1 MQIIA
6 DENIPYVH
14 QAFAE
19 FGEVRTIVGRNL
31 TAADLNDA
39 EILLVRSVTKVN
51 AQLLAASSI
60 RFVGTATI
68 GLDHIDLNY
77 LQQQAIGFASAPGS
91 NATSAAEYV
100 VSALLVMAERQG
112 FELSDKS
119 VGIIGCGNVGSRVL
133 KKLTALG
140 MTCFV
145 YDPPLGKISDLKNV
159 LAADIISFHVPL
171 SKDGDYPTYQLVNEQ
186 FLASLRND
194 VILINTSRGDVVDE
208 KALLKHLTTCPNMQ
222 VILDVWQAEP
232 NINQTLLQRAALAT
246 PHIAG
251 YSFDGKVRATEMLYN
266 AACNFFKKSPTWQ
279 ADMPSPSL
287 SRLCFSNNIAAIHTA
302 VMASYDVRRD
312 DAELRRRTREFDKL
326 RKNYPVRRE
335 FSCIEIELAAASSQL
350 ATSFKE
356 LGYINTKLSL

>member
-1 MQIIA
+1 MKIIA
-6 DENIPYVH
+6 DENIPYADE
-14 QAFAE
+14 AFAE
-19 FGEVRTIVGRNL
+19 FGEVRTFVGRDL

-51 AQLLAASSI
+51 VQLLAASSI

-77 LQQQAIGFASAPGS
+77 LQQQGIGFISAPGS

-100 VSALLVMAERQG
+100 VSALLIMAERQG
-112 FELSDKS
+112 FQLSDKS

-145 YDPPLGKISDLKNV
+145 YDPPLGKIDDLENV

-171 SKDGDYPTYQLVNEQ
+171 SKDGDYPTYQLVNEH

-208 KALLKHLTTCPNMQ
+208 NALLKRLTTCPNME
-222 VILDVWQAEP
+222 VILDVWEAEP
-232 NINQTLLQRAALAT
+232 NINQSLLQRAALAT

-251 YSFDGKVRATEMLYN
+251 YSFDGKVRATEMLYK
-266 AACNFFKKSPTWQ
+266 AACKFFKKPPVWQ
-279 ADMPSPSL
+279 PEMPSPS
-287 SRLCFSNNIAAIHTA
+287 RLYVSDIHTA

-312 DAELRRRTREFDKL
+312 DAELRRRTSEFDKL

-350 ATSFKE
+350 ATCFKE
-356 LGYINTKLSL
+356 LGYVNTKFS

>member
-1 MQIIA
+1 MKIIA
-6 DENIPYVH
+6 DENIPYADE
-14 QAFAE
+14 AFAE
-19 FGEVRTIVGRNL
+19 FGEVRTFVGRDL
-31 TAADLNDA
+31 TAADLGNA

-77 LQQQAIGFASAPGS
+77 LQQQGIGFISAPGS

-100 VSALLVMAERQG
+100 VSALLIMAERQG

-145 YDPPLGKISDLKNV
+145 YDPPLGKTNDLENV

-194 VILINTSRGDVVDE
+194 VIFINTSRGDVVDE
-208 KALLKHLTTCPNMQ
+208 NALLKRLTACPNMQ

-266 AACNFFKKSPTWQ
+266 AACNFFQKPPVWQ
-279 ADMPSPSL
+279 ANMPSPNPNHLYVSD
-287 SRLCFSNNIAAIHTA
+287 IHTA
-302 VMASYDVRRD
+302 VMATYDVRRD
-312 DAELRRRTREFDKL
+312 DAELRRRTSEFDKL
-326 RKNYPVRRE
+326 RKNYPIRRE

-350 ATSFKE
+350 LSSFKG
-356 LGYINTKLSL
+356 LGYKPLKHD

>member
-6 DENIPYVH
+6 DENIPYAQ

-31 TAADLNDA
+31 TAADLNNA
-39 EILLVRSVTKVN
+39 EVLLVRSVTKVN
-51 AQLLAASSI
+51 AQLLANSSI

-100 VSALLVMAERQG
+100 VSAVLIMAERQG
-112 FELSDKS
+112 FQLSEKS

-145 YDPPLGKISDLKNV
+145 YDPPLGKIDDLENV
-159 LAADIISFHVPL
+159 LAADIISLHVPL

-208 KALLKHLTTCPNMQ
+208 NALLKRLIACPNME

-266 AACNFFKKSPTWQ
+266 AVCKFFQKPAVWQ

-287 SRLCFSNNIAAIHTA
+287 TRLSFSNNVSAQTAIHTA
-302 VMASYDVRRD
+302 VMATYDVRRD
-312 DAELRRRTREFDKL
+312 DANLRRQIREFDKL

-335 FSCIEIELAAASSQL
+335 FDCIEIELPAASSQL
-350 ATSFKE
+350 VTAFKE
-356 LGYINTKLSL
+356 LGYQSC

>member
-6 DENIPYVH
+6 DENIPYAH

-100 VSALLVMAERQG
+100 VSAMLIMAERQG
-112 FELSDKS
+112 FQLSDKS

-159 LAADIISFHVPL
+159 LAADIISLHVPL
-171 SKDGDYPTYQLVNEQ
+171 SKDGNYPTYQLVNEQ

-208 KALLKHLTTCPNMQ
+208 NALLKRLTTCPNMQ

-232 NINQTLLQRAALAT
+232 NINQSLLQRAALAT

-251 YSFDGKVRATEMLYN
+251 YSFDGKVRATEMLYK
-266 AACNFFKKSPTWQ
+266 AACNFFKKPPTWQ
-279 ADMPSPSL
+279 AEMPSPSHL
-287 SRLCFSNNIAAIHTA
+287 YVSDIHTA

-312 DAELRRRTREFDKL
+312 DAELRRRTSEFDKL

-335 FSCIEIELAAASSQL
+335 FSCIEIELPVASSQL
-350 ATSFKE
+350 ATCFKE
-356 LGYINTKLSL
+356 LGYKPLKHD

>member
-1 MQIIA
+1 MKIIA
-6 DENIPYVH
+6 DENIPYADE
-14 QAFAE
+14 AFAE
-19 FGEVRTIVGRNL
+19 FGEVRTFVGRDL

-77 LQQQAIGFASAPGS
+77 LQQQGIGFISAPGS

-100 VSALLVMAERQG
+100 VSALLIMAERQG
-112 FELSDKS
+112 FELSEKS

-145 YDPPLGKISDLKNV
+145 YDPPLGKTKDLEKV
-159 LAADIISFHVPL
+159 LAADIISLHVPL

-186 FLASLRND
+186 FLAYLRND
-194 VILINTSRGDVVDE
+194 VIFINTSRGDVVDE
-208 KALLKHLTTCPNMQ
+208 NALLKRLTACPNMQ

-232 NINQTLLQRAALAT
+232 NINQTLLERAALGT

-266 AACNFFKKSPTWQ
+266 AACNFFKKSQTWQ
-279 ADMPSPSL
+279 ANMPSPNP
-287 SRLCFSNNIAAIHTA
+287 SRLYVSDIHTA
-302 VMASYDVRRD
+302 VMATYDVRRD
-312 DAELRRRTREFDKL
+312 DAELRRRTSEFDKL

-350 ATSFKE
+350 LSSFKE
-356 LGYINTKLSL
+356 LGYNNTKFS

>member
-31 TAADLNDA
+31 TAADLNNA
-39 EILLVRSVTKVN
+39 EILLVRSVTKIN

-100 VSALLVMAERQG
+100 VSALLIMAERQG
-112 FELSDKS
+112 FQLSDKT

-145 YDPPLGKISDLKNV
+145 YDPPLGKIDDLENV
-159 LAADIISFHVPL
+159 LAADIISLHVPL
-171 SKDGDYPTYQLVNEQ
+171 SKDGDHPTYQLVNEQ

-208 KALLKHLTTCPNMQ
+208 NALLKRLTTCPNMQ

-232 NINQTLLQRAALAT
+232 NINQSLLQRAALAT

-251 YSFDGKVRATEMLYN
+251 YSFDGKVRATEMLYK

-279 ADMPSPSL
+279 ADMPSPS
-287 SRLCFSNNIAAIHTA
+287 RLYVSDIHTA
-302 VMASYDVRRD
+302 VMESYDVRRD
-312 DAELRRRTREFDKL
+312 DAELRRRTSEFDKL

-335 FSCIEIELAAASSQL
+335 FSCIEIELPAVSSQL
-350 ATSFKE
+350 ATCFKE